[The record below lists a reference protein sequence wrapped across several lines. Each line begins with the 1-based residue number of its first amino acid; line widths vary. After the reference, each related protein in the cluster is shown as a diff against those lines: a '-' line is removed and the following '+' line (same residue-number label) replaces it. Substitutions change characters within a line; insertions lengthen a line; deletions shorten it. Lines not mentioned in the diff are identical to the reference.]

1 MSIEFLIFL
10 FIGAFAGGFISGL
23 AGFGTSLFA
32 LGWWLQVMTPI
43 EAVATVLVMS
53 LVSGFQG
60 ILLVWRS
67 IEWSILLRFLLPAL
81 IGIPIGLQL
90 LSHLDSHFLTIVV
103 ALFLIVYGGFF
114 SFKNQLPNLTR
125 DTPVV
130 DSFVGFVGGILG
142 PVAGLSGALP
152 TMLCSMRPW
161 EKMKQRAVLQP
172 YNFIIMALSATL
184 LAVNGGYNQ
193 GTLRI
198 IALSFPVTLLASIIG
213 IAVFKRLSDSQ
224 FRRLLI
230 GLMLLSGLIL
240 LIRAIFIQS

>member
-1 MSIEFLIFL
+1 MSSEFLTFL
-10 FIGAFAGGFISGL
+10 FIGSFAGGFISGL

-60 ILLVWRS
+60 MLLVWRS

-81 IGIPIGLQL
+81 IGLPIGLQL
-90 LSHLDSHFLTIVV
+90 LSHIDSRLLTIVV
-103 ALFLIVYGGFF
+103 ALFLLVYGGFF
-114 SFKNQLPNLTR
+114 SFKYRLPNLIR

-130 DSFVGFVGGILG
+130 DSFVGFLGGILG

-161 EKMKQRAVLQP
+161 NKMKQRAVLQP
-172 YNFIIMALSATL
+172 YNFIIMGLSAIL
-184 LAVNGGYNQ
+184 LASNGGYSPA
-193 GTLRI
+193 TLKI
-198 IALSFPVTLLASIIG
+198 IALCFPVTLIASIIG
-213 IAVFKRLSDSQ
+213 IFVFKHLSDSR
-224 FRRLLI
+224 FRRMLI
-230 GLMLLSGLIL
+230 GLMFVSGSIL
-240 LIRAIFIQS
+240 LTRVIFFHR